1 MSGRPGAVQTGRQ
14 ACRHVIIGHGPAGLS
29 AAEAIRALDPDASI
43 TIVSEEPY
51 RFYSRPGLAFYLAKR
66 VPQEQLFSRPDA
78 YYRHWR
84 IDTVHARAEGL
95 DPTARLVHLS
105 GGRRL
110 PYDRLLL
117 ATGSAAA
124 LPNVPGI
131 DLAGV
136 VTLDSLS
143 DTRTIL
149 DAVRQARS
157 AVVVGG
163 GVTAL
168 ELIEV
173 FLARGLKV
181 HYLLRRARYWSSV
194 LDEAE
199 SGLVLKRLRDE
210 QVEIHTET
218 ELGQVLGR
226 KGRVAGIETRAGQRI
241 GCEVLGIAIGVQP
254 RLELARPAGLP
265 TRKGVLVDG
274 HMRSGVKDIFA
285 AGDIAEVSDGDAPGH
300 LNMLWPVAIATGRT
314 AGANMT
320 CADLADGP
328 AAHGD
333 TADAP
338 GALYRPGTPFNVCYL
353 ADLWVSIAGQVSPA
367 GADDDLRHAGR
378 GSSEAWQAASPDG
391 DALRVV
397 SGRAPGAYQRLHVQG
412 NRLAGAVIMGDQR
425 LATPARY
432 LIQQAIDL
440 GPVRAALL
448 APGADLAQVLLPFY
462 EAVRA

>member
-29 AAEAIRALDPDASI
+29 AAEAIRALDADASI

-95 DPTARLVHLS
+95 DPTARLVHLA
-105 GGRRL
+105 GGRLL

-168 ELIEV
+168 ELIV
-173 FLARGLKV
+173 FFWRAASRSITCCAARAIGRRCWTKPNRGWFSSACVTSRSRSTPKPSSARCWGARG
-181 HYLLRRARYWSSV
+181 AW
-194 LDEAE
+194 
-199 SGLVLKRLRDE
+199 
-210 QVEIHTET
+210 
-218 ELGQVLGR
+218 
-226 KGRVAGIETRAGQRI
+226 
-241 GCEVLGIAIGVQP
+241 
-254 RLELARPAGLP
+254 PA
-265 TRKGVLVDG
+265 
-274 HMRSGVKDIFA
+274 
-285 AGDIAEVSDGDAPGH
+285 
-300 LNMLWPVAIATGRT
+300 
-314 AGANMT
+314 
-320 CADLADGP
+320 
-328 AAHGD
+328 
-333 TADAP
+333 
-338 GALYRPGTPFNVCYL
+338 
-353 ADLWVSIAGQVSPA
+353 
-367 GADDDLRHAGR
+367 
-378 GSSEAWQAASPDG
+378 
-391 DALRVV
+391 
-397 SGRAPGAYQRLHVQG
+397 
-412 NRLAGAVIMGDQR
+412 
-425 LATPARY
+425 
-432 LIQQAIDL
+432 
-440 GPVRAALL
+440 
-448 APGADLAQVLLPFY
+448 
-462 EAVRA
+462 